1 LQDTIA
7 LILQRDIFMLNPV
20 FFRKMVI
27 FTNYSLNFAAN
38 ELLNMQH
45 LYRLYTYTT
54 ITMTMT
60 PWGVR

>member
-1 LQDTIA
+1 
-7 LILQRDIFMLNPV
+7 
-20 FFRKMVI
+20 MVI